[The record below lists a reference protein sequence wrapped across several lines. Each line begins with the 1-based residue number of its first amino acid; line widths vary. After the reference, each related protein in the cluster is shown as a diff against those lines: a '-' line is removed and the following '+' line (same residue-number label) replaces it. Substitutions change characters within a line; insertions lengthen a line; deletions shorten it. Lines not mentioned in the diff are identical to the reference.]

1 MGHILTADLAWWLT
15 AIQVPALIALFHFI
29 QQLREQLAAWKLD
42 VARSY
47 ASLAHLKD
55 VEVRLTEH
63 LVRIE
68 AKLDRVASEGRG

>member
-1 MGHILTADLAWWLT
+1 MSGLLSADLAWWLT
-15 AIQVPALIALFHFI
+15 AIELPVLVALFHYI
-29 QQLREQLAAWKLD
+29 QQLRDQLAAWKLE
-42 VARSY
+42 VARTY